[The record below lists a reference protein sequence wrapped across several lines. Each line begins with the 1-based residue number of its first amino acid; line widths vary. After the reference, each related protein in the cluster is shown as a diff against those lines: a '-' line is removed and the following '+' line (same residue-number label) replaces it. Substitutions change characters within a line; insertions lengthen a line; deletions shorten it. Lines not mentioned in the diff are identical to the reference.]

1 LVEEDRRNVLLKYAQ
16 LKKKKMKLVAI

>member
-1 LVEEDRRNVLLKYAQ
+1 LVEEDRRNVLLKYAL